1 MTRERAKP
9 NRVASLDLE
18 RPRAKSLIVTIY
30 GDAILPRGGR
40 CWLGDLID
48 LVGPLGLNE
57 RVTRTAVFRLV
68 QDGILEAERV
78 GRRSRYTLTRAGRRQ
93 FDSARA
99 RIYADPPKPE
109 SDAWTFVVVPDAVA
123 AGPRDAV
130 ARELG
135 WLGFARLAPGVLA
148 AARDDTEEHAKAV
161 LAEHGL
167 AETCPVFQSRPT
179 GPGGL
184 STLAVEA
191 WPLSDLAADYARF
204 VSAFEPFADSEP
216 TDPAEAFALRTLL
229 IHHYRRCLLRDPALP
244 DTLLPNDWPG
254 RRARALA
261 RALHAAL
268 GPASDAH
275 LETVLAPAS

>member
-1 MTRERAKP
+1 MTRIGPAI
-9 NRVASLDLE
+9 SLSSSFDLE

-40 CWLGDLID
+40 SWLGDLID
-48 LVGPLGLNE
+48 LVLPLGLNE

-99 RIYADPPKPE
+99 RIYTDPTIPE
-109 SDAWTFVVVPDAVA
+109 SDAWTFVILPDTIA
-123 AGPRDAV
+123 AAPRDAV
-130 ARELG
+130 TRELG
-135 WLGFARLAPGVLA
+135 WQGFARLAPGLLA
-148 AARDDTEEHAKAV
+148 AARDDADGQAKAT
-161 LAEHGL
+161 LSEHGL
-167 AETCPVFQSRPT
+167 ADACPVFRSHPT

-184 STLAVEA
+184 ASLAAEA
-191 WPLSDLAADYARF
+191 WPLGELAADYTRF
-204 VSAFEPFADSEP
+204 VSAFEPVANAEP

-244 DTLLPNDWPG
+244 DTLLPSDWPG
-254 RRARALA
+254 RRARTLTRALYAALA
-261 RALHAAL
+261 RKSDTHLDAVL
-268 GPASDAH
+268 GKA
-275 LETVLAPAS
+275 E